1 MTFSVGDNDK
11 SARRVLGIEIHL
23 RHPCAFHGSG
33 AGTEREGGRI
43 SFPPSTQ
50 TGLPCA
56 SMACRVCRWIAEMSL
71 PCPWS
76 FAVPSHPTPM
86 RLMSAGPRGL
96 LKCTDPGP
104 GGSRSRSGPRRCGCH
119 SGRCWHEGG
128 FPRITCLPDGSCG
141 RSRRISDCQCE
152 KTISPRSPH
161 GCPRRIR
168 WSRSVPE
175 A

>member
-1 MTFSVGDNDK
+1 MPNLVPFAFEDNLVRSCLDENGEPWFVAK
-11 SARRVLGIEIHL
+11 DVCRVLGIEIHL

-86 RLMSAGPRGL
+86 RLMSAGPRGFAWI
-96 LKCTDPGP
+96 TEMH
-104 GGSRSRSGPRRCGCH
+104 RSRPWR
-119 SGRCWHEGG
+119 
-128 FPRITCLPDGSCG
+128 L
-141 RSRRISDCQCE
+141 
-152 KTISPRSPH
+152 
-161 GCPRRIR
+161 
-168 WSRSVPE
+168 